1 MAVSIFGL
9 GYVGAVSAAC
19 FASKGTKVI
28 GVEVNKEKLEL
39 FKKGEIPIFEPG
51 LSELLKDGFNTGQF
65 SATDSSYDAVM
76 QSDIS
81 FICVGTPSLKGGGAD
96 TTFIKRASAEI
107 GSAIKNKDDAHSVV
121 VRSTMLPGSI
131 REIVVPAIEE
141 SSGKKEGE
149 GFFVLANPEFMREG
163 SAIDD
168 FFNPPFIVIGENAP
182 KSGNALETLYSCVEA
197 PVQRTTIEAAE
208 SIKFACNAFHAMKVT
223 FANEIGQFCK
233 IHNID
238 ARRVMEI
245 VCSDHSL
252 NISETYLKP
261 GMPFGGSCLPK
272 DLKALN
278 KNAQNYDVELP
289 MLNAIM
295 QSNQRQINNIT
306 DYILGAGVRNIGILG
321 LSFKAGTDDLRES
334 PIVLFCETLLGKGCN
349 ISIHDSEIEL
359 TKLIGANKSYLEE
372 KIPHIN
378 THLNASL
385 KNVVE
390 NSDLLLLCKKHSDYD
405 NINSMIDDD
414 TYLVDLV
421 GYLDK
426 DQISKGKY
434 MGLYW

>member
-1 MAVSIFGL
+1 MEISIFGL

-19 FASKGTKVI
+19 FANKGTKVI
-28 GVEVNKEKLEL
+28 GVEVNDEKLEL

-51 LSELLKDGFNTGQF
+51 LSELLKEGYNSGKFT
-65 SATDSSYDAVM
+65 ATNSSYDAVM

-96 TTFIKRASAEI
+96 TTYIKRASSEI
-107 GSAIKNKDDAHSVV
+107 GLAIKDKDAPHSVV

-131 REIVVPAIEE
+131 RKIVIPALEE

-149 GFFVLANPEFMREG
+149 DFHVIANPEFMREG

-168 FFNPPFIVIGENAP
+168 FYKPPFVVIGQSTP
-182 KSGNALETLYSCVEA
+182 TSGDAVAELYSCVDA
-197 PVQRTTIEAAE
+197 PQERTTIEAAE

-233 IHNID
+233 MHDID
-238 ARRVMEI
+238 ARRVMQI

-261 GMPFGGSCLPK
+261 GIPFGGSCLPK
-272 DLKALN
+272 DLRALN
-278 KNAQNYDVELP
+278 KDARNHDVELP
-289 MLNAIM
+289 MLGSIM
-295 QSNQRQINNIT
+295 DSNQRQIKNIT
-306 DYILGAGVRNIGILG
+306 DFIMETGVRDIGILG

-334 PIVLFCETLLGKGCN
+334 PIVLFCETLLGKGYN

-359 TKLIGANKSYLEE
+359 TRLIGANKVYLEE
-372 KIPHIN
+372 KLPHIN
-378 THLNASL
+378 THLNSSL
-385 KNVVE
+385 PDVIEK
-390 NSDLLLLCKKHSDYD
+390 SGLLLLTKKHDDYHG
-405 NINSMIDDD
+405 IASMVKKDQ
-414 TYLVDLV
+414 YFVDLV
-421 GYLDK
+421 GYLAEEK
-426 DQISKGKY
+426 LPAENY